1 MAAPCNT
8 TVPALAQEAVLVASE
23 PMPEGAEKVRG
34 YEFQMGKP
42 VDYHALLQA
51 FTTSGFQA
59 TNFGLAVKRINEM
72 VIVIGCSVHSQTLL
86 SSKLE
91 LRGQPV
97 PEEKLK
103 PFLEE
108 PGDRPIT
115 NCTIFL
121 GYTSNQI
128 SSGCREVIRFLAQHN
143 MVSTACTLLDSQIF
157 IVPEQFDVSLAKL

>member
-1 MAAPCNT
+1 MYT
-8 TVPALAQEAVLVASE
+8 QPALHAHTL
-23 PMPEGAEKVRG
+23 
-34 YEFQMGKP
+34 YKP
-42 VDYHALLQA
+42 SSTQSLHYQSPFPA
-51 FTTSGFQA
+51 
-59 TNFGLAVKRINEM
+59 
-72 VIVIGCSVHSQTLL
+72 
-86 SSKLE
+86 SKLE